1 MVVFRSD
8 ATVLFEQSS
17 KKTVRV
23 RVHRATWKPVI
34 RLLVD
39 EG

>member
-8 ATVLFEQSS
+8 ATVLEQSS

-34 RLLVD
+34 RLHLD